1 MSRFTKGAHEGLVP
15 VLHDYDE
22 YRSDNENEED
32 DCRESAELRFY
43 AGRLRKENGI
53 SFEKISSRSAFVLFF
68 KTFSSSAS
76 RRVVLLRCITSQAL
90 HTARCRLCAYR
101 KKR

>member
-68 KTFSSSAS
+68 KTFSLARQDEWSCSA
-76 RRVVLLRCITSQAL
+76 AL
-90 HTARCRLCAYR
+90 QYISGASHGEVPTVCLP
-101 KKR
+101 